1 MNLGAIL
8 KDVGRL
14 NESVKAYDEAI
25 RLQPNSAEAL
35 ANRGVSLQA
44 AGRLEEAI
52 ESYVTCSNIT
62 LTFIL

>member
-1 MNLGAIL
+1 M
-8 KDVGRL
+8 
-14 NESVKAYDEAI
+14 

-52 ESYVTCSNIT
+52 ESYVTRIT
-62 LTFIL
+62 LTYIL